1 MRRLKKKLDLHK
13 NSRRLDSRDSISM
26 PMLQWLKRKPG
37 KNLRQVKRDRSEAT
51 KMTDS
56 STRAK
61 VMRSWS
67 KISEFELIMQK
78 RLWLKS

>member
-1 MRRLKKKLDLHK
+1 
-13 NSRRLDSRDSISM
+13 
-26 PMLQWLKRKPG
+26 MLQWLKRKPG

-61 VMRSWS
+61 VTRLWS
-67 KISEFELIMQK
+67 KINEFELTMQN
-78 RLWLKS
+78 RL

>member
-1 MRRLKKKLDLHK
+1 MRRLKRKLDLHK

-26 PMLQWLKRKPG
+26 QMLQWLKRKPG

-67 KISEFELIMQK
+67 KINEFELIMRNQP
-78 RLWLKS
+78 

>member
-13 NSRRLDSRDSISM
+13 NSRRLDSRDSTLTL
-26 PMLQWLKRKPG
+26 MLQWSKRKPG

-56 STRAK
+56 LTRAR
-61 VMRSWS
+61 VTRLWS
-67 KISEFELIMQK
+67 KINELELIMQK

>member
-37 KNLRQVKRDRSEAT
+37 KNLRQVKRDRSEAI

-61 VMRSWS
+61 VTRSWS
-67 KISEFELIMQK
+67 KISELEPIMQNQP
-78 RLWLKS
+78 WLKS